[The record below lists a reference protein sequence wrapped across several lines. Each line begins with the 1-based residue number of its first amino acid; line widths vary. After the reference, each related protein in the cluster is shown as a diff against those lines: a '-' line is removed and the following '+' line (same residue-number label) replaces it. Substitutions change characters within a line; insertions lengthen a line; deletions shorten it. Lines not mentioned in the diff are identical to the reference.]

1 MTIDRTEDRTRQAR
15 NRVAGIVL
23 ACLVS
28 YPVAWCVMMDI
39 AHVAGSAIPLQLGQI
54 VALACLPVL
63 VVLCFSAYAGLL
75 GVCAAGCIAALAGL
89 LAS

>member
-1 MTIDRTEDRTRQAR
+1 M
-15 NRVAGIVL
+15 L

-28 YPVAWCVMMDI
+28 YPVAWYVMMDI
-39 AHVAGSAIPLQLGQI
+39 AHVAGSATPIQLGQI

-75 GVCAAGCIAALAGL
+75 GVCVAGCIAALAGL

>member
-1 MTIDRTEDRTRQAR
+1 M
-15 NRVAGIVL
+15 
-23 ACLVS
+23 VS
-28 YPVAWCVMMDI
+28 YPVAWYVMMDI
-39 AHVAGSAIPLQLGQI
+39 AHVAGSATPIQLGQI

-75 GVCAAGCIAALAGL
+75 GVCVAGCIAALAGL